1 MRQLFVDSI
10 RSKLS
15 LPISGQFH
23 VRHINMPLGV
33 GREDLLH
40 CAAAFLGSEGSLR
53 VVSSLPPP
61 GVPHISPDARAS
73 SNADDLHFCVSLSS
87 PGPPF
92 IEKVALE
99 ARPVVPKK
107 KKKLVRRISHLSCP
121 SLSSSVAADDSV
133 CVPSTEPTALRV

>member
-107 KKKLVRRISHLSCP
+107 KEKAGSPNFSSLVPIPLFVGRCR
-121 SLSSSVAADDSV
+121 
-133 CVPSTEPTALRV
+133 